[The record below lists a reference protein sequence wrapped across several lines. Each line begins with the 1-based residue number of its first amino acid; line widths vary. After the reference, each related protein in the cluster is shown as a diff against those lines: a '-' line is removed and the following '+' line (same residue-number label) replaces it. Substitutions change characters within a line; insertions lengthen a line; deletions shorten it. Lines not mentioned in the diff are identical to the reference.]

1 MCEQSDSEHIFLEA
15 ASPFEESARLDYNLV
30 EKAFNETL
38 ELLDKFADF
47 FCIDRKT
54 FKFENVVETLKGFVS
69 NFNKAVQE
77 NERATL
83 LKKKR
88 EKLERERKDL
98 AIKKQ
103 QARNSNKEKDSG
115 DKINNGESKTVDRLI
130 SSMRNGDGDI
140 FQRRRNS
147 LNKRDAADRN
157 NSAGNIEDSITALRQ
172 KVASK
177 YESDEDEDSTDDDD
191 WD

>member
-1 MCEQSDSEHIFLEA
+1 MTSIKEAKVKLQKNLNIVTKELKMCEQSDSEHIFLEA

-103 QARNSNKEKDSG
+103 QARKQKANSEKQIA
-115 DKINNGESKTVDRLI
+115 KK
-130 SSMRNGDGDI
+130 
-140 FQRRRNS
+140 
-147 LNKRDAADRN
+147 
-157 NSAGNIEDSITALRQ
+157 
-172 KVASK
+172 
-177 YESDEDEDSTDDDD
+177 
-191 WD
+191 